1 KKIAQRSIDEMKKQ
15 GDLSADDSDKWLS
28 LMNSIFPDVSEGDV
42 ITGIATKD
50 GTSVFYVNGEKADEI
65 EDKVFTQRFFDIWL
79 SDKTSEPKFRKKL
92 LGNG

>member
-1 KKIAQRSIDEMKKQ
+1 MKMKKQ

-28 LMNSIFPDVSEGDV
+28 LMNRIFPDVSEGDV

-92 LGNG
+92 LGSG

>member
-1 KKIAQRSIDEMKKQ
+1 MKKQ

-42 ITGIATKD
+42 ITGIAAKD

-65 EDKVFTQRFFDIWL
+65 EDKVFTRRFFDIWL